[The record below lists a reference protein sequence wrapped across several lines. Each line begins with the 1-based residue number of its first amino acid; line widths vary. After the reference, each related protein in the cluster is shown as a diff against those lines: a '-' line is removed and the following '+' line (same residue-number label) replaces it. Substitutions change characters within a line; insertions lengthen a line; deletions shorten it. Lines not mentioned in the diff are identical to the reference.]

1 MPHTKFRSGIFVK
14 VGHFNNPDFHEYFC
28 EQKQQVSDVA
38 NETAETGTAA
48 VGRIPIINKTLRC
61 FIIMPLKIQY
71 LIVEYVK

>member
-48 VGRIPIINKTLRC
+48 VGRIPNYYKVVTKLYDV
-61 FIIMPLKIQY
+61 L
-71 LIVEYVK
+71 